1 MIILGADHAG
11 LELKETL
18 KQYLV
23 EKNEDVLDIG
33 ANTLD
38 ANDNFSTFVK
48 LMADAFYKN
57 ENAKII
63 AVCGSGVGMNIGLNK
78 NKNIFCCLGHT
89 FEEVSK
95 AREHNNINALAL
107 GGRTT
112 SVKDA
117 KQMVDAFLTTAHLGG
132 KYTKRMED
140 IDLK

>member
-11 LELKETL
+11 LELKEIL
-18 KQYLV
+18 KQYLIN
-23 EKNEDVLDIG
+23 KNEEVLDVG
-33 ANTLD
+33 ANALD
-38 ANDNFSTFVK
+38 KDDNFSTFVK
-48 LMADAFYKN
+48 LMAEVFYKN
-57 ENAKII
+57 KEAKII

-89 FEEVSK
+89 PEEVAK

-112 SVKDA
+112 KVEDA
-117 KQMVDAFLTTAHLGG
+117 KQMVEAFLTTPHIGG
-132 KYTKRMED
+132 KYTQRMMD